1 MENSAAGRRRQ
12 TAAPLRC
19 IYPEERRHER
29 RDGSDAA
36 HVSRVRCDGQA
47 WSFDLWCAV
56 RRKCA
61 VPVPVG
67 GRVTVYNVEQR
78 CSAGQRQIFWGRC
91 PRAQQIDA

>member
-19 IYPEERRHER
+19 IYPEER

-61 VPVPVG
+61 VSLG
-67 GRVTVYNVEQR
+67 G
-78 CSAGQRQIFWGRC
+78 G
-91 PRAQQIDA
+91 

>member
-1 MENSAAGRRRQ
+1 MENSAAPGGGVS
-12 TAAPLRC
+12 AAPLRC
-19 IYPEERRHER
+19 IYPEER

-61 VPVPVG
+61 VSPWAAG
-67 GRVTVYNVEQR
+67 DR
-78 CSAGQRQIFWGRC
+78 CTM
-91 PRAQQIDA
+91 